1 MKVLGITGPT
11 GSGKSLV
18 SDFLK
23 EKGIPC
29 IDADAVYH
37 KLLIPPSEC
46 LDAIRTAFGDEVL
59 APDGSLDRTRLAAI
73 VFTDADKLELLN
85 TTVLDRVLDKIRL
98 IISDYA
104 QKGYTTVVVDAPTL
118 IESGFDKECGT
129 VLSVLAPAKKRL
141 QRIMERDG
149 LTEQKATERVK
160 AQKSDAYYIEHSD
173 YVIINDES
181 AEKLKNTLFSILD
194 TLDMSH

>member
-18 SDFLK
+18 SDLLK

-29 IDADAVYH
+29 IDADDVYH
-37 KLLIPPSEC
+37 KLLTPPSEC
-46 LDAIRTAFGDEVL
+46 LDAIRTAFGDDVI

-85 TTVLDRVLDKIRL
+85 TTVLDRVIAKIRL
-98 IISDYA
+98 IIADYD
-104 QKGYTTVVVDAPTL
+104 QNGYATVVVDAPTL
-118 IESGFDKECGT
+118 IESGFDKECDT
-129 VLSVLAPAKKRL
+129 VLSVLAPAEKRL
-141 QRIMERDG
+141 QRIIERDG

-160 AQKSDAYYIEHSD
+160 AQKSDAFYIEHSD
-173 YVIINDES
+173 YIIINDGS
-181 AEKLKNTLFSILD
+181 TEKLKNTLFSILD
-194 TLDMSH
+194 TLEMSY